1 MYFIILITNLNNRIY
16 INKYYYNRHYLFYL
30 LYINFIYIIY
40 NLNTILKVC
49 LNKGLFLFLRLLI
62 NSISLVFYFLILSS
76 LINLRLALTP

>member
-1 MYFIILITNLNNRIY
+1 MYFIILITYLNNRIY
-16 INKYYYNRHYLFYL
+16 INKYYYNIHYLFYL

-49 LNKGLFLFLRLLI
+49 LNKGLFSFLRLLI
-62 NSISLVFYFLILSS
+62 NSNSPVFYFLILSS